1 MWRFIASRVASAVL
15 VLLVLT
21 VVVFVLTRIIPAD
34 PASVYA
40 GPRAPLE
47 ELDRIREELGYER
60 PLIVQYFTMLFGL
73 VTGDWGDSLVTR
85 RPVLA
90 EFATRLPATLELLIC
105 AFAFAL
111 IAGVWLGIV
120 ATKRPGRIVDG
131 LVRFLAIGGIS
142 VPVFW
147 LGLLLQILFVNNLN
161 VLPATGQFSRE
172 LEYISPVTA
181 VTGFPLFDSFITGNW
196 VAWSDGLAHLILPT
210 ITLAAYPMGLIA
222 RMTRASMLEVQT
234 QDYVFTAKAYGLRE
248 RMIRWRLALKNAIP
262 PTLTVT
268 GLSAA
273 YALTGTFFVE
283 VVFNWPGIG
292 HFAVTAMTQVDYPVI
307 IAITLLGATGYLVA
321 NLIVD
326 IAQAK
331 IDPRV
336 RLTQGSAA

>member
-1 MWRFIASRVASAVL
+1 MLRFIVSRVASAVL

-21 VVVFVLTRIIPAD
+21 IVVFVLARIIPAD

-60 PLIVQYFTMLFGL
+60 PLIVQYFSLLLGL

-90 EFATRLPATLELLIC
+90 EFATRLPATVELLVC
-105 AFAFAL
+105 AIAFAL
-111 IAGVWLGIV
+111 IAGVVLGII
-120 ATKRPGRIVDG
+120 ATKRPGKIVDG
-131 LVRFLAIGGIS
+131 IVRFLAIGGIS

-147 LGLLLQILFVNNLN
+147 LGLLLQILFVNNLGI
-161 VLPATGQFSRE
+161 LPATGQFSRE
-172 LEYISPVTA
+172 LVYISPIVS

-222 RMTRASMLEVQT
+222 RMTRASMLEVQG
-234 QDYVFTAKAYGLRE
+234 QDYVFTAQAYGLHE

-307 IAITLLGATGYLVA
+307 IAITMLGAAGYLVA

-336 RLTQGSAA
+336 RLEEGSSA